1 MKKYNFS
8 NAIIY
13 CLYKYYKKDL
23 FQARIAFCI
32 YTFLF
37 LGPLMFLLDKLMNF
51 GIFNSVSKL
60 NYFEFFI
67 FISIPLFIIVR
78 WLTLKNDEI
87 EKITEEEG
95 EKLRKRGKKYILLL
109 LFISVVM
116 ITIRIIIFKVSRT

>member
-1 MKKYNFS
+1 MKKLNFS
-8 NAIIY
+8 DAIIY

-23 FQARIAFCI
+23 FQARIAFSI
-32 YTFLF
+32 YTILF
-37 LGPLMFLLDKLMNF
+37 LGPLIFVLDKLLNL

-67 FISIPLFIIVR
+67 FISIPIFIIVQ

-87 EKITEEEG
+87 EKISEEEG
-95 EKLRKRGKKYILLL
+95 EKLRKRGKKYILTF

-116 ITIRIIIFKVSRT
+116 ITIRIIIYQGSKT